1 MVVIHGLGDLG
12 VSEERLLECRTT
24 FLSCKL
30 FSKRGV
36 LSPNNITSA
45 KNKKCY
51 TAQSR
56 DKSERE
62 ESGGHFCKA
71 RFLPGI

>member
-12 VSEERLLECRTT
+12 LSEERLLECRTT
-24 FLSCKL
+24 FLSYKL

-36 LSPNNITSA
+36 LSNNITSA
-45 KNKKCY
+45 KNKKCC